1 MSEHGKRLAQLR
13 KQWKKSKKE
22 KENRFGAENLEDG
35 TYLAQLRTCKIKE
48 SSTSGKLM
56 IAREHVL
63 LEGEHEGMVIFD
75 NMQLEH
81 EVGMI
86 FIRRWLEM
94 LGHEEPENP
103 EDLPE
108 ILEEIQEAS
117 PRVTIRTKKNEG
129 FPPNVNVIGVD
140 DGDGEEVE
148 EETEEEEEKVTS
160 KKNSKI
166 KGKVE
171 EEEEEEDG
179 EVEEEEEGEEDDEEA
194 KKEDEAEEGEV
205 EEAEDGEEDDEKTEA
220 LIFATSQGVDG
231 VDEEW
236 SLQKILKKL
245 DTFTYKQSEL
255 DDDEIKFL
263 KKHKLDHNIK
273 WDKKEKPSAKPIKK
287 GIGKEVP
294 SGKTKKLIKK

>member
-103 EDLPE
+103 DDLPE

-148 EETEEEEEKVTS
+148 EETEEEEEK
-160 KKNSKI
+160 
-166 KGKVE
+166 E
-171 EEEEEEDG
+171 EEG
-179 EVEEEEEGEEDDEEA
+179 EVEEEEEGKEDEEEA
-194 KKEDEAEEGEV
+194 KKEEEEEEGEV
-205 EEAEDGEEDDEKTEA
+205 EEEEEGEEDDEKTEA